1 MFGIADQATIE
12 IFFSFLDALNESVFT
27 QIDEFASSER
37 LTKTGN
43 IAKTRKED

>member
-12 IFFSFLDALNESVFT
+12 ILFLDALNESVFT

-37 LTKTGN
+37 PTKTKN